1 MFRQTGFSARFT
13 FAIHDDG
20 RRQWH
25 RLPETRLSHLIRTCG
40 CALARSFVP
49 TRTSLRNAI
58 FRAVAKT
65 AAIAMNQHEQGHA
78 TASAGS
84 LFFASLLGCLTVLNA
99 CPPEKVHDNGETKP
113 DWPHD
118 RNTPGL

>member
-1 MFRQTGFSARFT
+1 
-13 FAIHDDG
+13 
-20 RRQWH
+20 
-25 RLPETRLSHLIRTCG
+25 
-40 CALARSFVP
+40 
-49 TRTSLRNAI
+49 LRNAI

-84 LFFASLLGCLTVLNA
+84 LFFASLLGCLTVLSA
-99 CPPEKVHDNGETKP
+99 CPPEKVQDDGEMKP

-118 RNTPGL
+118 RNAPTLKSSRFLPACEALVRLLENYCSDWLPNAIFRRIKPVQSRYGSDDPALN